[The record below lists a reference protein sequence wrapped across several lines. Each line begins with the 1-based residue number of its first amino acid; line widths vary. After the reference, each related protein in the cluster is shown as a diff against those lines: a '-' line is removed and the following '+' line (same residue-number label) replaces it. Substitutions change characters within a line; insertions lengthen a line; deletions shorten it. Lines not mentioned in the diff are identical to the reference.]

1 MKKFK
6 IKIFADGANVDEF
19 FLLNKKKFIDGFTT
33 NPTLM
38 RSAGIKNYK
47 IFAHSVLSRVKKKP
61 VSFEVFA
68 DDFVNMEKQAL
79 EIGKWGPNVV
89 VKIPITNT
97 KGLSSSKLIG
107 KLSKNKIICNV
118 TAIFT
123 IKQIES
129 VLKFIN
135 KDAEI
140 IFSVFAGRLA
150 DIGKDPEIIMKKAKK
165 IIKRFPNAKLL
176 WASTREVFNIFQA
189 ERCGCDIITVPHEF
203 LKKLKF
209 LKKDPNKFSKETV
222 QMFFSDAKKSNYS
235 IN

>member
-38 RSAGIKNYK
+38 RSACIKNYK
-47 IFAHSVLSRVKKKP
+47 IFDNSVLSRVKKKP

-68 DDFVNMEKQAL
+68 DDLVNMEKQAL
-79 EIGKWGPNVV
+79 EIGKWGRNVV

-123 IKQIES
+123 IKQIKN
-129 VLKFIN
+129 LLAIAIN
-135 KDAEI
+135 
-140 IFSVFAGRLA
+140 R
-150 DIGKDPEIIMKKAKK
+150 
-165 IIKRFPNAKLL
+165 
-176 WASTREVFNIFQA
+176 
-189 ERCGCDIITVPHEF
+189 
-203 LKKLKF
+203 
-209 LKKDPNKFSKETV
+209 
-222 QMFFSDAKKSNYS
+222 
-235 IN
+235 

>member
-6 IKIFADGANVDEF
+6 IKIFADGANIEDF

-38 RSAGIKNYK
+38 NSAGIKNYK
-47 IFAHSVLSRVKKKP
+47 IFAHSVLSIVKKKP

-68 DDFVNMEKQAL
+68 DDFVNMEKQAMQ
-79 EIGKWGPNVV
+79 IVKWGPNVV

-107 KLSKNKIICNV
+107 KLSRNKIICNV

-123 IKQIES
+123 IKQIKS
-129 VLKFIN
+129 VLKFID
-135 KDAEI
+135 KDTQI
-140 IFSVFAGRLA
+140 IFSIFAGRLA
-150 DIGKDPEIIMKKAKK
+150 DIGRDPEVIIKKAKK
-165 IIKRFPNAKLL
+165 IINRYPNAKLL

-189 ERCGCDIITVPHEF
+189 QRCGCDIITVPHEF

-222 QMFFSDAKKSNYS
+222 QMFFSVAKKANYY